1 MPLRVVV
8 ADDND
13 AFLAA
18 ARDVI
23 AAARGMEV
31 VAAVGTGPLVLQAC
45 EQHRPDVAVLDVQ
58 MPGGG
63 PELAAE
69 IARRWP
75 ATRIVCLSAR
85 DDADTVLGM
94 LASGATGYVAKGA
107 LVEDLAAVVQRAAEG
122 GLFVTAGCAP
132 EVRRR
137 IGDLVE
143 RSGQAP

>member
-1 MPLRVVV
+1 MTLRVVV

-13 AFLAA
+13 DFLAA
-18 ARDVI
+18 ARDVL
-23 AAARGMEV
+23 AAAPGVDV
-31 VAAVGTGPLVLQAC
+31 VAAVDSGPLALEAC
-45 EQHRPDVAVLDVQ
+45 DQHRPDVAVLDVQ

-75 ATRIVCLSAR
+75 ATQVLCLSAR
-85 DDADTVLGM
+85 DDVDTVLAM
-94 LASGATGYVAKGA
+94 LASGVTGYVAKGA
-107 LVEDLAAVVQRAAEG
+107 LGEDLAAVVQRAAEG

-137 IGDLVE
+137 IGELVG
-143 RSGQAP
+143 RAPRP

>member
-18 ARDVI
+18 ARDALT
-23 AAARGMEV
+23 AAPEVEV
-31 VAAVGTGPLVLQAC
+31 VAAVGSGPLVLQAC
-45 EQHRPDVAVLDVQ
+45 AQHRPDVAVLDVQ

-63 PELAAE
+63 PDLAAE
-69 IARRWP
+69 ITRQWP
-75 ATRIVCLSAR
+75 ATRILCLSAQ
-85 DDADTVLGM
+85 DDADAVLAM

-107 LVEDLAAVVQRAAEG
+107 LAEDLATVVQRAADG
-122 GLFVTAGCAP
+122 WFFVTADCAS

-137 IGDLVE
+137 VGELAG
-143 RSGQAP
+143 RAYQAR